1 MRKTLSP
8 VLSLRQLRYT
18 SFCLVAVLLI
28 TGWCRA
34 AEVPSVQGEDDSRA
48 IEDPALQAP
57 PLPREGN
64 IPPNS
69 RLYNNLTL
77 EEDDWNVLIED
88 DASDAEVSR
97 SAVHTYVGLSFVVV
111 VL

>member
-18 SFCLVAVLLI
+18 SFCLIKVLLI

-34 AEVPSVQGEDDSRA
+34 AEVPPVQGEDDSRP
-48 IEDPALQAP
+48 IEDPALQDRDARPIHPKAP

-69 RLYNNLTL
+69 RLYDNLTL
-77 EEDDWNVLIED
+77 EEGDWNVFIED
-88 DASDAEVSR
+88 DAFLTLR
-97 SAVHTYVGLSFVVV
+97 
-111 VL
+111 